1 MDKWFLYQ
9 FKELIDEAS
18 ESFDCDKETIL
29 RKKQLGFSDQ
39 QLSALTGF
47 DNEQSFR
54 QKRKELGILPTY
66 GLVDTCAAE
75 FHAYTPYYY
84 STYETETESVPSDK
98 KKVMILGGGPNRIGQ
113 GIEFDYCCV
122 HSSYALRDSNIE
134 SIMINSNPETVSTDF
149 DISDKLYF
157 EPLTFEDVMNI
168 YDIEQPEGVI
178 VQFGGQ
184 TPLNLSVK
192 LEAAG
197 AKILGTSSDSIDR
210 AEDRDRFKLLLDS
223 LNLKQPPNA
232 TVNSTQN
239 AVDGLVTLVTLLL
252 LGLLMSSVG
261 RLCELS
267 TTKKSCIDIW
277 KTPLM
282 SLLII
287 LF

>member
-1 MDKWFLYQ
+1 
-9 FKELIDEAS
+9 
-18 ESFDCDKETIL
+18 
-29 RKKQLGFSDQ
+29 
-39 QLSALTGF
+39 
-47 DNEQSFR
+47 
-54 QKRKELGILPTY
+54 
-66 GLVDTCAAE
+66 
-75 FHAYTPYYY
+75 
-84 STYETETESVPSDK
+84 
-98 KKVMILGGGPNRIGQ
+98 MILGGGPNRIGQ

-239 AVDGLVTLVTLLL
+239 AVDAARHIGYPVVVRPSYVI
-252 LGLLMSSVG
+252 GGSSMRIVYNEE
-261 RLCELS
+261 ELHRYMES
-267 TTKKSCIDIW
+267 H
-277 KTPLM
+277 
-282 SLLII
+282 
-287 LF
+287 